1 MTSTDHTRR
10 ALVVGAAIV
19 DDLSHP
25 TVLLAARRTE
35 PSRLAGGWE
44 LPGGKVEDG
53 ESAQQAL
60 HRELL
65 EELGVRVHLGDPL
78 PGPLVDPAQV
88 AFTGGAAEPG
98 AWPLGD
104 RYAMQVWFAAVIEG
118 APEPLEDHDMLRWLT
133 RQGVPSVAWLT
144 DDLPVV
150 DAARSKLSGRN

>member
-1 MTSTDHTRR
+1 MTRTDHTRR

-53 ESAQQAL
+53 ESAQAAL
-60 HRELL
+60 HRELR

-78 PGPLVDPAQV
+78 PGPLTDPAQV
-88 AFTGGAAEPG
+88 AFADTAGTPG

-104 RYAMQVWFAAVIEG
+104 RYAMQVWFAAVTDG
-118 APEPLEDHDMLRWLT
+118 VPEPLEDHDMLRWLT
-133 RQGVPSVAWLT
+133 RQEVPSVAWLA

-150 DAARSKLSGRN
+150 DAVKSKLSGGN